1 MDKPETISAQQLG
14 VLFFTFMTGSSIIN
28 IPAPLIGKA
37 DNGAILSLLISGAMG
52 MALLGCML
60 YLHARFPAMS
70 FVEYS
75 RKLIGVWPTIIISV
89 LPLSFM
95 MHMLTAIVLDIGL
108 FMRSSMLRETPI
120 YAFTSLI
127 YMVSALT
134 VRAGLEVMARMFTII
149 MILVVLFVSSVLL
162 LAMED
167 YNPGFL
173 VPVMPE
179 GIQPVLNGAFFTF
192 GFPYAEVFLFAM
204 LFHFVRKQSNK
215 QANSG
220 LNRHMFLSL
229 LMNILTLCIST
240 ACTIM
245 LFGPLAGIKK
255 YSLYELA
262 RTVEV
267 QEIITRIESVIG
279 MSLIAGSYM
288 KTTITLYVL
297 CLYVTHLFKLKDY
310 RTIVMPITLIAF
322 LNTLVGFESDMQWVE
337 IVSIVHPL
345 WDTFAFAVPLLLLT
359 VIAAFRKH
367 TN

>member
-1 MDKPETISAQQLG
+1 MDKLETISPMQMG
-14 VLFFTFMTGSSIIN
+14 ILFFTYMTGSSIIN
-28 IPAPLIGKA
+28 IPSPLIGKA
-37 DNGAILSLLISGAMG
+37 ENGAWLSLLISGAVG

-60 YLHARFPAMS
+60 YLHARFPNLS

-75 RKLIGVWPTIIISV
+75 RKLIGTWPTIIISV

-95 MHMLTAIVLDIGL
+95 LHMLTAIVLDISL
-108 FMRSSMLRETPI
+108 FMKSAMLRETPT
-120 YAFTSLI
+120 YAFTSLV
-127 YMVSALT
+127 YMVAALT

-149 MILVVLFVSSVLL
+149 MVLVVISVSAVLL
-162 LAMED
+162 LAFED
-167 YNPGFL
+167 YSPGNL
-173 VPVMPE
+173 VPLMPQ
-179 GIQPVLNGAFFTF
+179 GILPVLNGAFFSY

-204 LFHFVRKQSNK
+204 ILRNVHKSSK
-215 QANSG
+215 SG
-220 LNRHMFLSL
+220 LNRNMLLSL
-229 LMNILTLCIST
+229 LLNIFTLCIST

-245 LFGPLAGIKK
+245 LFGPLSGIKK

-297 CLYVTHLFKLKDY
+297 CLFLTHLLKLKDY
-310 RTIVMPITLIAF
+310 RTLVMPISLIAF
-322 LNTLVGFESDMQWVE
+322 LNTLVGFQSDMQWVE

-345 WDTFAFAVPLLLLT
+345 WVTFAYTIPLLLVT
-359 VIAAFRKH
+359 AVAAIR
-367 TN
+367 NRVN

>member
-1 MDKPETISAQQLG
+1 MNKLETISPKQIS

-37 DNGAILSLLISGAMG
+37 ENGAWLSLLISGAIG
-52 MALLGCML
+52 MMLLGCML
-60 YLHARFPAMS
+60 YLHARFPDKS

-75 RKLIGVWPTIIISV
+75 QKLIGVWLTLAISV

-95 MHMLTAIVLDIGL
+95 LHMLTAIVLDIAL
-108 FMRSSMLRETPI
+108 FMKSSMLRETPT

-149 MILVVLFVSSVLL
+149 MILVVFFVTAVLL
-162 LAMED
+162 LAIEN
-167 YNPGFL
+167 YNPGNLLPF
-173 VPVMPE
+173 MSQ
-179 GIQPVLNGAFFTF
+179 GIKPVLNGAFFSF

-204 LFHFVRKQSNK
+204 LLHFTRKQER
-215 QANSG
+215 SG
-220 LNRHMFLSL
+220 LNRNMLLSL
-229 LMNILTLCIST
+229 FMNIITLCIST
-240 ACTIM
+240 SCTIM

-262 RTVEV
+262 RTVDV

-279 MSLIAGSYM
+279 ISLIAGSYM

-310 RTIVMPITLIAF
+310 RTLVMPFAMIAF
-322 LNTLVGFESDMQWVE
+322 LNTLVGFKSDMQWVE

-345 WDTFAFAVPLLLLT
+345 WVAFAYAAPLLLIT
-359 VIAAFRKH
+359 AVAAFRSS

>member
-1 MDKPETISAQQLG
+1 MDKLETISAKQMG

-37 DNGAILSLLISGAMG
+37 QNGALLSLLISGAIG
-52 MALLGCML
+52 MLLLGCML
-60 YLHARFPAMS
+60 YLHARFPNLS

-75 RKLIGVWPTIIISV
+75 RKLIGLWPTIIISV

-95 MHMLTAIVLDIGL
+95 LHMLTAIVLDIGL
-108 FMRSSMLRETPI
+108 FMKSSMLRETPT
-120 YAFTSLI
+120 YAFTLLV
-127 YMVSALT
+127 YLVSALT

-149 MILVVLFVSSVLL
+149 MILVVLFVSAVLL
-162 LAMED
+162 LAMEN

-173 VPVMPE
+173 FPVMPQ
-179 GIQPVLNGAFFTF
+179 GIKPVLNGAFFSF

-204 LFHFVRKQSNK
+204 LLHFVNKQS
-215 QANSG
+215 QAKG
-220 LNRHMFLSL
+220 ELNRNMFLSL
-229 LMNILTLCIST
+229 SLNIFTLCIST
-240 ACTIM
+240 ACTLM

-255 YSLYELA
+255 YSLFELA
-262 RTVEV
+262 RTVDV

-279 MSLIAGSYM
+279 MSLISGSYM

-322 LNTLVGFESDMQWVE
+322 LNTLVGFKSDMQWVE

-345 WDTFAFAVPLLLLT
+345 WVSFAYVAPLLLIT
-359 VIAAFRKH
+359 AIAAFR
-367 TN
+367 NQSN